1 MSNVE
6 CPTRHLTFDIW
17 HLPSKMKVAIY
28 GQYYQ
33 NSTEPIIR
41 DIFVFFNNNGV
52 EMVIEA
58 NFLKML
64 YEKQLV
70 KKEYKTFDSYKQLDS
85 SFDMMISIGGDGT
98 ILRAATLVRDSGIP
112 ILGINAGRLGFLAS
126 VQKDNIDP
134 FLQFVIDRNYTVS
147 KRTLLS
153 LECDPPNEQILDINF
168 AMNEITVSRKDTT
181 SMITIDTFLNA
192 EFLNSYW
199 ADGLIIATPTGSTGY
214 SMSCGGPILTPD
226 VKSLVITPIAPH
238 NLTARPLVIPDETEI
253 RLKVSGREEQ
263 YLVSL
268 DSRIA
273 SIRNESTLTIRKTP
287 FQINMVEIPH
297 ETFLKTLRNK
307 LLWGEDKR
315 N

>member
-1 MSNVE
+1 
-6 CPTRHLTFDIW
+6 
-17 HLPSKMKVAIY
+17 MKVAIY

-41 DIFVFFNNNGV
+41 DIFVFFNQNNV
-52 EMVIEA
+52 EMVIEEH
-58 NFLKML
+58 FLQML
-64 YEKQLV
+64 YDKQLI
-70 KKEYKTFDSYKQLDS
+70 KKEYRTFSTHDELDS

-98 ILRAATLVRDSGIP
+98 ILRAATLVRGSGIP
-112 ILGINAGRLGFLAS
+112 ILGVNAGRLGFLAS
-126 VQKDNIDP
+126 VQKDNIAA
-134 FLQFVIDRNYTVS
+134 FLRSAVDKKYGIS
-147 KRTLLS
+147 KRSLLS
-153 LECDPPNEQILDINF
+153 LHCEPEIPSIAAMNF

-181 SMITIDTFLNA
+181 SMITIETFLNG

-226 VKSLVITPIAPH
+226 ANSFVVTPIAPH
-238 NLTARPLVIPDETEI
+238 NLTARPLVIPDQTEI
-253 RLKVSGREEQ
+253 KLRVSGREEQ

-273 SIRNESTLTIRKTP
+273 SIRNESVLTIRKTP
-287 FQINMVEIPH
+287 FYINMVEIPG
-297 ETFLKTLRNK
+297 ETFLKTLRHK